1 MEEHET
7 SFGLHRDFAH
17 IFDHPSAADGRDQTP
32 NDRVEA
38 NSRRPRHVLAG
49 LRFLG
54 KAVNQETARCVF
66 HILCRCDAAASKQ
79 PEASM
84 ARKVLQKWFVG

>member
-1 MEEHET
+1 MEGIKLLTTE
-7 SFGLHRDFAH
+7 SKQ
-17 IFDHPSAADGRDQTP
+17 IVVVP
-32 NDRVEA
+32 V
-38 NSRRPRHVLAG
+38 HVLAG

-54 KAVNQETARCVF
+54 KAINQETARCVF